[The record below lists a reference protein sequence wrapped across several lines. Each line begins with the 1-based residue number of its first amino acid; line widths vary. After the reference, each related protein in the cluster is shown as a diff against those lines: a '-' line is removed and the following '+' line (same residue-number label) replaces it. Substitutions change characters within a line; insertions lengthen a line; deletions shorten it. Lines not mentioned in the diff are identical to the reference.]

1 MNDFKCNSSYS
12 NETTTKY
19 LNAECVNERS
29 NVNIKQKIE
38 VN

>member
-1 MNDFKCNSSYS
+1 MNDFKCNSS